1 MKIDSLEASFWFVR
15 ESGKGIKID
24 SLEAKIRVWQPF
36 GNIWGA
42 LGGLRGRGSG
52 FRLFPEQK
60 RSPLGYHFSTVFG
73 PGPPRGAQNTDFE

>member
-1 MKIDSLEASFWFVR
+1 MRRCDCFWFVR
-15 ESGKGIKID
+15 ESEKGIKID

-52 FRLFPEQK
+52 FRVFPEHK
-60 RSPLGYHFSTVFG
+60 RSPLGYRFSTVFG
-73 PGPPRGAQNTDFE
+73 PGPPRGAQNTEFE